1 MIILLSLFA
10 AIILWS
16 EQISSL
22 SIFSRTDEAAAL
34 LKGNPD
40 NQHIALTFNISWGD
54 EKVYG
59 ILEELEKQDVQA
71 TFFVSGEWAERHPE
85 ILGEITNQKHELGMM
100 GYRYKS
106 YLAQEI
112 DQVRKDLYY
121 AKEVFRKLGYTDLH
135 LLRPPSGHFN
145 EEVLDLAK
153 NEGFQVVYWNVNPND
168 WENPGTQ
175 AIVDHVMKETT
186 NGDIILLHASDSAK
200 QTSQALQTI
209 LPGLENKGFKF
220 VTISELF
227 QGTDTES
234 KIIE

>member
-85 ILGEITNQKHELGMM
+85 ILEEITNQKHELGMM